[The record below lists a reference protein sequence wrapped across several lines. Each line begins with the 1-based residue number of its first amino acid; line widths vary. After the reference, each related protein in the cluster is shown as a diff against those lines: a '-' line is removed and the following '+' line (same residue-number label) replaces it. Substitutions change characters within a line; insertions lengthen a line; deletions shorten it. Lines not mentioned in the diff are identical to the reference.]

1 MDFLKRM
8 RPVAGLALVLI
19 VGGALVIVTAQE
31 SSLSP
36 EPSSKEATPRNQW
49 QRSWEVYNAQT
60 TAAAGWPRGEEIYYY
75 KCWMCHNKYAKTGPS
90 LHDLYQRSR
99 LVSGEPVNDQT
110 VTEKIKNGAA
120 GMPAYR
126 HTLSDTDVEDLL
138 SYLRE
143 KCCFEAD
150 EPPRNPR
157 YRY

>member
-1 MDFLKRM
+1 
-8 RPVAGLALVLI
+8 
-19 VGGALVIVTAQE
+19 
-31 SSLSP
+31 
-36 EPSSKEATPRNQW
+36 
-49 QRSWEVYNAQT
+49 
-60 TAAAGWPRGEEIYYY
+60 
-75 KCWMCHNKYAKTGPS
+75 MCHNKYAKTGPL

-110 VTEKIKNGAA
+110 VTEKIKNGGT

-126 HTLSDTDVEDLL
+126 HTLSDADLEDLL